1 MHITRRC
8 SATNLT
14 IGRQR
19 INQPEAPGAAMRTA
33 SLLLR
38 QNRADATMNEMTH
51 DIRIAAEPMSQPRA
65 LVFLAYPQMGLLDL
79 TGAQTVFWAAT
90 KAMAERGLPGYR
102 MHTASLDGGLM
113 PTAEGLVVATSSL
126 REFDDVS
133 VDTLIVPGAPDIRQ
147 AMIDCVELVD
157 WLRAASTKARRT
169 ASVCSGTFLMA
180 QAGLL
185 DGRRA
190 ATHWAMCE
198 MLKSGFPLVE
208 VDLDAIF
215 IQQDK
220 VWTSAGVSAGI
231 DMALA
236 LVEADC
242 GRDVALQV
250 ARELVVFLKRPGGQA
265 QFSQLLLAQT
275 QDSAGFDELHGWLA
289 DHLDEADLTIER
301 LARQARMSPRNFA
314 RVYKRQTGRTPAK
327 AVEMF
332 RLEAARRM
340 LEDSER
346 NIDQIA
352 RTCGFGDEERMR
364 HTFQRHLSISP
375 REYRNRFSR

>member
-1 MHITRRC
+1 MP
-8 SATNLT
+8 
-14 IGRQR
+14 GRSTS
-19 INQPEAPGAAMRTA
+19 N
-33 SLLLR
+33 
-38 QNRADATMNEMTH
+38 ADQDTTMNEF
-51 DIRIAAEPMSQPRA
+51 ISNIGVAAESITQPRT

-90 KAMAERGLPGYR
+90 KAMTERGLPGYR
-102 MHTASLDGGLM
+102 IHTASLDGGLM
-113 PTAEGLVVATSSL
+113 QTAEGLVVDTGSL
-126 REFDDVS
+126 RQFDGAAI
-133 VDTLIVPGAPDIRQ
+133 DTLIVPGAPDIRQ
-147 AMIDCVELVD
+147 AMIDCVELVA
-157 WLRAASTKARRT
+157 WLQDASGRARRT

-190 ATHWAMCE
+190 ATHWAMCD
-198 MLKSGFPLVE
+198 MLKSGFPSVE

-215 IQQDK
+215 IQQDS

-250 ARELVVFLKRPGGQA
+250 ARELVIYLKRPGGQA
-265 QFSQLLLAQT
+265 QFSQMLQLQM
-275 QDSAGFDELHGWLA
+275 QDSAGFDELHVWITE
-289 DHLDEADLTIER
+289 HLGDDNLTIER
-301 LARQARMSPRNFA
+301 LARQARMSPRNFT

-327 AVEMF
+327 AVELF
-332 RLEAARRM
+332 RLEAARRL
-340 LEDSER
+340 LEDSQR

-364 HTFQRHLSISP
+364 HTFQRHLAISP
-375 REYRNRFSR
+375 RDYRNRFSR